1 MDGSSHSA
9 IPHCKGQKII
19 YRDRI
24 NQPAVRFVDL
34 PKIRHSHGDFTF
46 IEGDNHVPLDV
57 ERFYY
62 L

>member
-1 MDGSSHSA
+1 VDGSSHSA
-9 IPHCKGQKII
+9 FPQCKGQKII
-19 YRDRI
+19 YQDRI
-24 NQPAVRFVDL
+24 NQPDVRFVDL
-34 PKIRHSHGDFTF
+34 SKIRHSHGDLTF